1 MARKRYVIVGDGA
14 AGLTAAAEIRRRDPS
29 AAIGIFCDDP
39 NPGYFRAAL
48 TNFLL
53 GELREDQLWAVAPDF
68 YEVSR
73 IERVFTRVLRIDPAK
88 RELWCSGNPAPLRYD
103 ALLVASGARA
113 RAPEFPGGHLPGV
126 LTLRTV
132 QDARRIVDT
141 LRGNVRRA
149 VVLGGGALGLE
160 WTHALLER
168 GVHVTLVERA
178 PRFMP
183 RALDAVASDLLT
195 ARLRKAGVD
204 VVLGEEVA
212 RAEQGP
218 TGAVAG
224 ILTNSGRRIAC
235 DLVAVALGIVPNG
248 ELLDDSGVERA
259 PNGAVRVDS
268 TLASSAPGVWA
279 AGDVAS
285 VEGQQLGLWEPA
297 RHQGRVAGANMCGAQ
312 EQYRPGVH
320 YFATRLFDLDFARMG
335 EIDDGPGRS
344 ALVDFPR
351 GTGHIA
357 YRKLTIE
364 GGKVRGALMIGEKT
378 AKVRSIGKGLK
389 RLIDSGT
396 DVSQVSA
403 RLLDPSFDV
412 AGFLETRRLVAK
424 PEPKPATGSAPA
436 VNAAKLR
443 GTQIVSMSVA
453 MAGLKQRAGTAL
465 LDSGVLQA
473 IVAKAPGT
481 SAHPSAGAAGST
493 SQLPIR
499 TSAMPA
505 RTSVLPS
512 RTSMIAQHTAALVAA
527 EPRRTKMLSIGLH
540 AEAPPPV
547 QPSEQPIEARFEVQ
561 GQALPII
568 GRLCSIGTAPDC
580 AIRLGDPAVAFIHAQ
595 VSQHGGAL
603 YLRDAGSQTGTW
615 VNGVPLATAHPLRDG
630 DRVVVGR
637 TELVFRSS
645 VLAKGTAVLDAVIA
659 LPRLELRSGPS
670 MGLSFVLAAEPC
682 TIGSGAGAEL
692 QIFEPSVAA
701 AHARV
706 RVYQGVHYLCD
717 LGSPSGTFARGTRLP
732 PGQELPLVDGELFQV
747 GAVSVAYTRAPTR
760 DRVAAFRPMARLS
773 VTSGAG
779 AGQSASFAERARV
792 GSAADVD
799 LRVAGATPYELEL
812 IVHQGAY
819 FARDLSGGRTFKSGS
834 PLGPDWATLKGG
846 ELLLISTGSL
856 LRFEEP

>member
-14 AGLTAAAEIRRRDPS
+14 AGLTAAAEIRRRDAE
-29 AAIGIFCDDP
+29 AAVGIFCDDP

-68 YEVSR
+68 YDASR
-73 IERVFTRVLRIDPAK
+73 IERVFTRVLRVDPTK

-103 ALLVASGARA
+103 GLLVATGARA
-113 RAPEFPGGHLPGV
+113 RPPSFPGGHLPGV
-126 LTLRTV
+126 LTLRTI

-141 LRGNVRRA
+141 LRGNVKRA

-168 GVHVTLVERA
+168 GVQVTLLERA

-183 RALDAVASDLLT
+183 RALDAVASDLLA

-204 VVLGEEVA
+204 VVLGEEIA

-218 TGAVAG
+218 SGAVAG
-224 ILTNSGRRIAC
+224 LLTNSGRRIAC
-235 DLVAVALGIVPNG
+235 DLVAVALGIVPNS

-259 PNGAVRVDS
+259 PNGAVKVDAQ
-268 TLASSAPGVWA
+268 LATSAPGVWA

-320 YFATRLFDLDFARMG
+320 YFATRLFDLDFARVG
-335 EIDDGPGRS
+335 EIDDGPGRT

-357 YRKLTIE
+357 YRKLSLE
-364 GGKVRGALMIGEKT
+364 GGKVRGGLLIGEKT
-378 AKVRSIGKGLK
+378 AKVRSVGKGLK
-389 RLIDSGT
+389 RLIDLGA

-412 AGFLETRRLVAK
+412 AGFLETHKLVAK
-424 PEPKPATGSAPA
+424 PAPRPATTSHAPA

-453 MAGLKQRAGTAL
+453 MAGLKERAGTAL
-465 LDSGVLQA
+465 IDSGALQA
-473 IVAKAPGT
+473 IAGT
-481 SAHPSAGAAGST
+481 TLLPSSATRAAAVT
-493 SQLPIR
+493 SQIPSR
-499 TSAMPA
+499 TTA
-505 RTSVLPS
+505 LPS
-512 RTSMIAQHTAALVAA
+512 RTSLLESHTAALVAA

-540 AEAPPPV
+540 AEAPPQGLV
-547 QPSEQPIEARFEVQ
+547 SDQPIEARFEVQ
-561 GQALPII
+561 GHALPIVGKLCNI
-568 GRLCSIGTAPDC
+568 GSAADC
-580 AIRLGDPAVAFIHAQ
+580 AIRLADPAVAFLHAQ
-595 VSQHGGAL
+595 VTQHGRAL

-615 VNGVPLATAHPLRDG
+615 VNGVSLASAHALRDG

-645 VLAKGTAVLDAVIA
+645 MLGKATAALDAVIA

-670 MGLSFVLAAEPC
+670 MGLSFVLTAEQC
-682 TIGSGAGAEL
+682 TIGSGTEADL
-692 QIFEPSVAA
+692 QVFEPSVAA
-701 AHARV
+701 LHARV
-706 RVYQGVHYLCD
+706 RVYQAAHYLSD
-717 LGSPSGTFARGTRLP
+717 LGSASGTFARGTRLP
-732 PGQELPLVDGELFQV
+732 PGQELPLSDGELFQL

-760 DRVAAFRPMARLS
+760 DRVAAFRPTAKLS

-779 AGQSASFAERARV
+779 AGQSASFVERARV
-792 GSAADVD
+792 GSAPDAELAVPGS
-799 LRVAGATPYELEL
+799 APYELEL
-812 IVHQGAY
+812 IAHQGAY

-834 PLGPDWATLKGG
+834 PLGREWAPLKSG